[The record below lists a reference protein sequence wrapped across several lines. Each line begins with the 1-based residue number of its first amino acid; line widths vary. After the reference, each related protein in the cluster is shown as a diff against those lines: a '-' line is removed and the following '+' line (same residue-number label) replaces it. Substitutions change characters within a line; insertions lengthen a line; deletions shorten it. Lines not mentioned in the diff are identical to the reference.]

1 MDSALYTAAS
11 GMIAR
16 QRDLEVT
23 ANNLANASVVG
34 FRPEGT
40 FYELWRRA
48 VDARVQGFLADSA
61 NSGVYVPSTFTQ
73 DRAGSMEQTGAPL
86 DVAIE
91 GEGWLVVGTRAGERY
106 TRNGALRRAQ
116 NGTLVTSSGAPLL
129 GKNGPIVLGPGRVEI
144 DAAGRIKVEG
154 EETAALRL
162 VSPAPKDLIKEGNN
176 LYRLTPGAPAPPAK
190 PDVVLQQGSLESSA
204 VEPIEEMIRLIEAQ
218 RKFDLHQRTVQLIMN
233 EIDKRSVNDLVSP

>member
-48 VDARVQGFLADSA
+48 VDARVQKTLQDSA

-73 DRAGSMEQTGAPL
+73 ERAGSVEQTGAPL

-91 GEGWLVVGTRAGERY
+91 GEGWLVVGTRGGERY
-106 TRNGALRRAQ
+106 TRNGSLRRAKD
-116 NGTLVTSSGAPLL
+116 GTLVTSSGAALL
-129 GKNGPIVLGPGRVEI
+129 GKRGPIVLGAGRVEI
-144 DAAGRIKVEG
+144 DDAGRIKVDG
-154 EETAALRL
+154 EESATLRL
-162 VSPAPKDLIKEGNN
+162 VSPASKDLIKEGNN
-176 LYRLTPGAPAPPAK
+176 LYKLRPGAPAPPAK
-190 PDVVLQQGSLESSA
+190 PDVVVRQGSLESSA
-204 VEPIEEMIRLIEAQ
+204 VEPVEEMIRLIEAQ
-218 RKFDLHQRTVQLIMN
+218 RKFELHERTVQLIMN
-233 EIDKRSVNDLVSP
+233 EINRRSVNDLVP